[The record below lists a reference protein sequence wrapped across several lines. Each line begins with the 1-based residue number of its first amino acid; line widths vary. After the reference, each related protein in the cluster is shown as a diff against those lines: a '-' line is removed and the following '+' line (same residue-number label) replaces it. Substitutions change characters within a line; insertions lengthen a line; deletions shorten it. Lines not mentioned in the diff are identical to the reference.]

1 TKSLVVGAPPAPNLV
16 MLSSNIEFMPAQ
28 PQDGNLV
35 TIQATA
41 LNNGAQGTID
51 VVVRIED
58 VTDPAAP
65 VLIGKQRLIDSLAPE
80 ESAAVQVTYDT
91 TGKAG
96 DRAIR
101 VTLDPDNTIAE
112 SDEQDNQ
119 ALATMTIAPPPAPN
133 LVLTESNVRFS
144 PAAPVAGD
152 EVTVSITVLNEG
164 QRNASRVEVQVFD
177 TTNGGKV
184 PIGDVQVIGG
194 IPAGGSGT
202 AQVIYDTTG
211 KEGERTIQGVV
222 DPSNLVEE
230 LNEEDNQVEAT

>member
-1 TKSLVVGAPPAPNLV
+1 
-16 MLSSNIEFMPAQ
+16 
-28 PQDGNLV
+28 
-35 TIQATA
+35 
-41 LNNGAQGTID
+41 
-51 VVVRIED
+51 
-58 VTDPAAP
+58 
-65 VLIGKQRLIDSLAPE
+65 
-80 ESAAVQVTYDT
+80 
-91 TGKAG
+91 
-96 DRAIR
+96 AIR

-211 KEGERTIQGVV
+211 KEGERTIQVVV

-230 LNEEDNQVEAT
+230 LNEEDNQVEATLTVNPPSEEEPEVLPNLVISDDAVIYAPEEPVPGEPVTLTIDVLNDGDAAAEDVVVRVMDVTDDEPVQVGDDQTIDTID